1 MTMKDGF
8 KFGVGFILAYDLYKT
23 ISYVIA
29 CGRKSIKNIRKKTS
43 PIIEKPTSQD
53 TFPPCKNKIGFAIE

>member
-23 ISYVIA
+23 ISHVVAY
-29 CGRKSIKNIRKKTS
+29 GRKKYKKYQKKTS